1 MRTTGRDT
9 SAVPAPLGSQYL
21 DIGILKSAAGVGGGN
36 QSDRIQAGQNLG
48 CWHFTMRNRLF
59 VAILTLLLCAIT
71 ARADKPTVIKDSEAI
86 QYVGKEV
93 AVYGQVVSVTT
104 SPLGTAFINF
114 GGEYSDNI
122 RWVHCGRVPH
132 GERSATHYDLRENH
146 KHPWH
151 NPTSGR

>member
-1 MRTTGRDT
+1 
-9 SAVPAPLGSQYL
+9 
-21 DIGILKSAAGVGGGN
+21 
-36 QSDRIQAGQNLG
+36 
-48 CWHFTMRNRLF
+48 MRNRLF

-71 ARADKPTVIKDSEAI
+71 ARADKPIVIKDSEAI

-114 GGEYSDNI
+114 GGEYPDNI

-146 KHPWH
+146 KHPWRTIRLREGKPEIEIVSADQIKVLNSQTDVEADSFEEAFPPARSRLKLMDPLH
-151 NPTSGR
+151 RGDR

>member
-1 MRTTGRDT
+1 
-9 SAVPAPLGSQYL
+9 
-21 DIGILKSAAGVGGGN
+21 
-36 QSDRIQAGQNLG
+36 
-48 CWHFTMRNRLF
+48 MRNRLF

-71 ARADKPTVIKDSEAI
+71 ARADKPIVIRDSEAI

-114 GGEYSDNI
+114 GGEYPDNI